1 MECIIGKTPA
11 VRPRE
16 YLAKVNQITIQ
27 MQEFLL
33 KFSLK
38 THKEKSLCKK
48 LSLGYFYVFNFQI
61 AYTAGLKS
69 RSVTNSP
76 YDVFLAHSSPKG
88 GKISFNAS
96 LLPTNR
102 TFMRSV

>member
-16 YLAKVNQITIQ
+16 YLAKVNQ
-27 MQEFLL
+27 EFLL

-38 THKEKSLCKK
+38 TPKEKSLCKK